1 MSKVRIYDLAKEL
14 KLESKKILEDA
25 RRMGVDVSVPSNTLE
40 DNIAAKIRE
49 MYYPKKEQAPAIHR
63 ARLIKHQTAP
73 GAPAEQTAAAQ
84 AVIEKAQ
91 QAPLPAESEP
101 PARPSPPP
109 VPQTTIKPIMPPKP
123 APGPPATSTTS
134 APPAPPTPQAQ
145 PQASTPAT
153 ASPSLGT
160 QAPGAE
166 AKPGAEVKPK
176 VIKLA
181 PQPAAEPAQ
190 AHEVDIEQ
198 AVAPAASA
206 PAPST
211 PSAPAP
217 VAPPMQP
224 SAHTAQKDQTAQK
237 DKDKQPKPP
246 VEKFEEKRI
255 VSEPR
260 AAEVAPAAKPQ
271 APVTPSKPV
280 GTKVIKLKT
289 PTQPM
294 PKPAAPPKPAPKLPP
309 PKPAPSKPA
318 LGKSA
323 GARPAAATAQQARSE
338 SHGGEQRRG
347 EREGQREG
355 QRDGRDKAV
364 HLLPSGAQQ
373 RTVYI
378 PPKDQRPKGRHQQRH
393 KGEKDKFQE
402 GNAQRLMPRKQIA
415 SPVSARAIP
424 EALKSARLVEGSTVR
439 EFAEKIEAKPR
450 DIVTALMQRGVM
462 ATINQTISP
471 EMARD
476 IGRQYGFDV
485 AFGDYEDMIV
495 ESEFEI
501 TPEAMEDTDPRA
513 PVITVMGHVDHG
525 KTSLL
530 DAIRETRVAEGEAGG
545 ITQHIGAYSVN
556 VPNPDKPSEARRV
569 VFLDTPGHE
578 AFTMMRARGARVT
591 DIVVLVVAADD
602 GVMPQTVEAID
613 HAKAAKVP
621 IVVAINKVDKP
632 DANPD
637 RVKKEL
643 ADRGLLWDGWGG
655 ETTMVEV
662 SAKMKRN
669 IDGLLEMV
677 LLTADILDM
686 KANPRRKATGTVLE
700 AKLDRGRGSV
710 ATVLIQNG
718 TLRIGD
724 PFIAG
729 NFFGKVRALMDDF
742 GQRVQSVSPAT
753 PVEVL
758 GLEGVPAA
766 GDQFQVVDD
775 IVKAQQIGQFRQSKA
790 RAMALARTAARGLDQ
805 LAIQMSTGEVKELLV
820 ILKADVQGSVEVLK
834 DTLTKLSTEKVKVRI
849 IRAGVGAITY
859 DDVLLASASNATE
872 SGAATVIIG
881 FNVRP
886 EARADD
892 AAKQEDVDIR
902 LHSIIYKV
910 EEEIRNSM
918 LGLMEATTKETVIGK
933 AEVRDVIRVPK
944 VGAVAGCMVTGGS
957 VKRTAHARLIRDNV
971 VVFESNIGSLRRF
984 KDDVSEVQQGYEC
997 GVTIERFN
1005 DYKVGDVIEAFIT
1018 EKVAP
1023 TKLE

>member
-49 MYYPKKEQAPAIHR
+49 MYYPKKEQAPAIHK
-63 ARLIKHQTAP
+63 ARLIKHHIPPATA
-73 GAPAEQTAAAQ
+73 GAEQTAVAT
-84 AVIEKAQ
+84 AVVEQAQ
-91 QAPLPAESEP
+91 QTTATVETAP
-101 PARPSPPP
+101 PARSVAPPA
-109 VPQTTIKPIMPPKP
+109 PQTKIKPITPPKP
-123 APGPPATSTTS
+123 APPTPAPAQPATPPQPEPSVQQQPAPS
-134 APPAPPTPQAQ
+134 AEPRSRVVKLAAPPAP
-145 PQASTPAT
+145 
-153 ASPSLGT
+153 
-160 QAPGAE
+160 
-166 AKPGAEVKPK
+166 AK
-176 VIKLA
+176 
-181 PQPAAEPAQ
+181 AEPAL
-190 AHEVDIEQ
+190 APEAGIEQ
-198 AVAPAASA
+198 AAPVIEEPVMEPQVEEVEPERIAAEAQAEEVEAPAAQ
-206 PAPST
+206 PEIQ
-211 PSAPAP
+211 
-217 VAPPMQP
+217 APP
-224 SAHTAQKDQTAQK
+224 AIGAGA
-237 DKDKQPKPP
+237 
-246 VEKFEEKRI
+246 
-255 VSEPR
+255 R
-260 AAEVAPAAKPQ
+260 AETKS
-271 APVTPSKPV
+271 T

-294 PKPAAPPKPAPKLPP
+294 PKPAPKPAPKPTP
-309 PKPAPSKPA
+309 PKPAAGRPSPVA
-318 LGKSA
+318 
-323 GARPAAATAQQARSE
+323 AQQAKPE
-338 SHGGEQRRG
+338 SRGAEQKR
-347 EREGQREG
+347 EREGRG
-355 QRDGRDKAV
+355 KGV

-378 PPKDQRPKGRHQQRH
+378 PPKTDRPKGRHQQRH
-393 KGEKDKFQE
+393 KGEKEKFQE
-402 GNAQRLMPRKQIA
+402 GNTQRLMPRKQLA
-415 SPVSARAIP
+415 VAPSARALP
-424 EALKSARLVEGSTVR
+424 EVLKSARLVEGSTVR
-439 EFAEKIEAKPR
+439 EFAEKIDAKPR

-462 ATINQTISP
+462 ATINQTINP
-471 EMARD
+471 DMAKD

-485 AFGDYEDMIV
+485 AFGDYEDMII

-501 TPEAMEDTDPRA
+501 TPEAMEDTEPRA

-530 DAIRETRVAEGEAGG
+530 DAIREARVAEGEAGG
-545 ITQHIGAYSVN
+545 ITQHIGAYSVE
-556 VPNPDKPSEARRV
+556 VANPDDPSIRRRV

-578 AFTMMRARGARVT
+578 AFTMMRARGAKVT

-613 HAKAAKVP
+613 HAKAAGVP
-621 IVVAINKVDKP
+621 IVVAINKIDKP

-643 ADRGLLWDGWGG
+643 ADRGLLWDGWSGD
-655 ETTMVEV
+655 TTMVEV

-677 LLTADILDM
+677 LLTADILDL
-686 KANPRRKATGTVLE
+686 KSNPKRKATGTVLE

-724 PFIAG
+724 PFIVG
-729 NFFGKVRALMDDF
+729 NFFGKVRALMDDR
-742 GQRVQSVSPAT
+742 GARVTETHPAT

-775 IVKAQQIGQFRQSKA
+775 IAKAQQIGQFRQSKA

-805 LAIQMSTGEVKELLV
+805 LAIQMETGEVKELLV

-834 DTLTKLSTEKVKVRI
+834 DTLVKLSTEKVKVRI

-872 SGAATVIIG
+872 TGAATVIIG

-886 EARADD
+886 EARADE
-892 AAKQEDVDIR
+892 AAKQENVDIR

-933 AEVRDVIRVPK
+933 AEIRDVIRVPK
-944 VGAVAGCMVTGGS
+944 VGSVAGCMVTSGMI
-957 VKRTAHARLIRDNV
+957 KRTAHARLIRDNV
-971 VVFESNIGSLRRF
+971 VIFESNIGSLRRF
-984 KDDVSEVQQGYEC
+984 KEDVSEVQQGYEC
-997 GVTIERFN
+997 GITVERFN
-1005 DYKVGDVIEAFIT
+1005 DYKLGDVIEAFIT

-1023 TKLE
+1023 TQL